1 MNNKTK
7 QNKGGQLYIDIK
19 KYFSEG
25 NYPEQKCFFLF
36 CSKMNALKPII

>member
-7 QNKGGQLYIDIK
+7 QGGQLYIDQK

-25 NYPEQKCFFLF
+25 NYPEQKRFFLF
-36 CSKMNALKPII
+36 CSKMNTLKPII